1 MTFESF
7 YYKTTKNTSFLYV
20 GGRWTLDVPFNNQIF
35 VTSNSTVDLYTNNF
49 FYPLLK
55 DQALPLN
62 KTFLGNFKF
71 PDGELV
77 DRDYAS
83 YIKYLGEGLL
93 TTYHINSNTI
103 VYFTGGQDIT
113 DLSTAFLEWYN
124 TWAYTDEFKHYKS
137 LYAPINR
144 VIPSWVELLNFSKD
158 LYSDT
163 SMLLEGDRWEDSRE
177 SSFFSTI
184 DFISTTDKIAL
195 HYVNPEIWVD
205 LYTPEQAMF
214 RYYDTVSDSIKF
226 WTVEDLVIKNEI
238 SQIAKLIGKREEE
251 VLAIF
256 LKWINAPEGW
266 QPLYFNYAGA
276 ESFEW
281 VNDPRYS
288 IEYVY

>member
-1 MTFESF
+1 MGSTQNMWILFNKKRMTSVFFAVTILLAGAGLFISQCSVDPVLCPGFELSQSVGPIYVQYDPSMTFESF

-184 DFISTTDKIAL
+184 D
-195 HYVNPEIWVD
+195 
-205 LYTPEQAMF
+205 
-214 RYYDTVSDSIKF
+214 
-226 WTVEDLVIKNEI
+226 
-238 SQIAKLIGKREEE
+238 
-251 VLAIF
+251 
-256 LKWINAPEGW
+256 
-266 QPLYFNYAGA
+266 
-276 ESFEW
+276 
-281 VNDPRYS
+281 
-288 IEYVY
+288 